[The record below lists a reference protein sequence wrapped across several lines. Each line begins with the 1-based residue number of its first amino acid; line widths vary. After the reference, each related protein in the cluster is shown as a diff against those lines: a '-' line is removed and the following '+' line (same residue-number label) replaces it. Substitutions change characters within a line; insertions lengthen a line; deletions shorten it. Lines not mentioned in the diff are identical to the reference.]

1 MTNKQKL
8 TRYVT
13 IHAHCFNVRM
23 TEHWMATVKLG
34 DQQQFHLCGNGGSNL
49 DAIADIVSQVEK
61 NAELKKWVL
70 AQ

>member
-1 MTNKQKL
+1 
-8 TRYVT
+8 
-13 IHAHCFNVRM
+13 M